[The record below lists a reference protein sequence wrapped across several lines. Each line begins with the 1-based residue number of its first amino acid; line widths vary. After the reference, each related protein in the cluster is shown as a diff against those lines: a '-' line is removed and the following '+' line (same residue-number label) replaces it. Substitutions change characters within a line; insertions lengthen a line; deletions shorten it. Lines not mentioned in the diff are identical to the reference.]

1 MELSSIW
8 LLLLILI
15 PVADTCIPTKTPEPG
30 IPATPKPETCPA
42 LPKYPVADCTTD
54 PGTQGFVCAE
64 AMITSTS
71 VTCAAPGSS
80 VYQDHFL
87 NKSSRKAEQHTSQ
100 NRPDYGSRSANDN
113 ARLAAPLMCVGTEW
127 TDQDGNT
134 FIDFAGVSSAPVAC
148 VKTP

>member
-80 VYQDHFL
+80 VYQDRL
-87 NKSSRKAEQHTSQ
+87 MVKVK
-100 NRPDYGSRSANDN
+100 SANDN